1 MDLREIAPQEVAA
14 FVQRQCCTLYNISGS
29 RQIVVL
35 LQVGR
40 DFSRDLVLF
49 FLLKVAIK
57 ESFLLIES
65 FGNFFVDFSLFEPR
79 TRVS

>member
-1 MDLREIAPQEVAA
+1 M
-14 FVQRQCCTLYNISGS
+14 
-29 RQIVVL
+29 L